1 MKCDIAYFSGTGT
14 TEVAV
19 RMLKAGLE
27 SSGCETELT
36 RIEDVLK
43 GSEPMPA
50 IDAELFG
57 IASPVL
63 EFGTPRIVNDFVRAL
78 PDGGGRRTFILR
90 TAGGVG
96 PQNYGASKSLI
107 RALRRKGYDVFHER
121 IFSIASNWIMKF
133 GPSAVARLHEST
145 LRKTTLMA
153 GDLLAGRERFLEAP
167 VGTRILMGTIAFLGT
182 RSTWLMGKDLRA
194 SDECAMCGI
203 CVRGCP
209 RGNIFEKKG
218 KIAFGSRCLCCM
230 RCVYSCPR
238 KAIGF
243 KLFSFFAVPGG
254 YGIGQ
259 LIEESKAAS
268 PSTEG
273 YTPPFLAAYVRD
285 DAL

>member
-1 MKCDIAYFSGTGT
+1 MKCLIAYFSGTGT

-19 RMLKAGLE
+19 RMLKDGLE
-27 SSGCETELT
+27 ASGCETELA
-36 RIEDVLK
+36 RMEDVLK
-43 GSEPMPA
+43 GAEPMPA
-50 IDAELFG
+50 IDDRLFG

-63 EFGTPRIVNDFVRAL
+63 EFGTPAIVKDFVRAL
-78 PDGGGRRTFILR
+78 PEGGGRRAFILR

-121 IFSIASNWIMKF
+121 IFSIASNWITKYA
-133 GPSAVARLHEST
+133 PAAVARLYET
-145 LRKTTLMA
+145 TRRKTALMA

-194 SDECAMCGI
+194 SDACTMCGI

-209 RGNIFEKKG
+209 RGNISERKG
-218 KIAFGSRCLCCM
+218 KIAFGSRCICCM
-230 RCVYSCPR
+230 RCSYSCPR

-243 KLFSFFAVPGG
+243 KLFSFFAIPGG
-254 YGIGQ
+254 YRIEKT
-259 LIEESKAAS
+259 IEEATAAS
-268 PSTEG
+268 PSAEG
-273 YTPPFLAAYVRD
+273 YAPPFLPAYVRD